1 MPKNDENVLV
11 IDFFFNLF
19 VYVCF
24 CWSFYYIFFFY
35 SLVVFASESV
45 LLIELLARFLPV
57 FGHLTFHP
65 VWSIYEL
72 DYVFLK

>member
-1 MPKNDENVLV
+1 MSVFV
-11 IDFFFNLF
+11 GLF
-19 VYVCF
+19 
-24 CWSFYYIFFFY
+24 IIIFFY

-65 VWSIYEL
+65 VWSI
-72 DYVFLK
+72 